1 MAIIYTYPS
10 GTPQTTDI
18 LIGSDPS
25 VTGNPTKN
33 FLMGDVSVFIQTQI
47 GALTAYDDNAAA
59 LLGGLSAGQLYQ
71 TTGAGAAPLNA
82 AGIVMIVQ

>member
-18 LIGSDPS
+18 LIGSSPS
-25 VTGNPTKN
+25 VTGNPTRN
-33 FLMGDVSVFIQTQI
+33 FLMGDISVFIQTQI
-47 GALTAYDDNAAA
+47 GSNAYADNAAA

-71 TTGAGAAPLNA
+71 TTGAGAAPLNV

>member
-1 MAIIYTYPS
+1 MAIIYSYPT
-10 GTPQTTDI
+10 GTVQATDI
-18 LIGSDPS
+18 VIGSDPT

-33 FLMGDVSVFIQTQI
+33 FLIGAISTFVQTQI
-47 GALTAYDDNAAA
+47 GAIASYNDNAAA
-59 LLGGLSAGQLYQ
+59 IVGGLAAGQLYQ

>member
-18 LIGSDPS
+18 LIGSSPS
-25 VTGNPTKN
+25 VTGNPTRN
-33 FLMGDVSVFIQTQI
+33 FLMGDISVFIQTQI
-47 GALTAYDDNAAA
+47 GSNAYDDNAAA

-71 TTGAGAAPLNA
+71 TTGAGAAPLNV

>member
-18 LIGSDPS
+18 LIGSSPS
-25 VTGNPTKN
+25 VTGNPTRN
-33 FLMGDVSVFIQTQI
+33 FLMGDISVFIQTQI
-47 GALTAYDDNAAA
+47 GSNAYDDNAAA
-59 LLGGLSAGQLYQ
+59 LLGGLSTGQLYQ
-71 TTGAGAAPLNA
+71 TTGAGAAPLNV

>member
-47 GALTAYDDNAAA
+47 GSNAYDDNAAA

-71 TTGAGAAPLNA
+71 TTGAGAAPLNV

>member
-1 MAIIYTYPS
+1 MAIIYTSPS

-25 VTGNPTKN
+25 VSGNPTKN

-47 GALTAYDDNAAA
+47 GAIAAYNDNAAA
-59 LLGGLSAGQLYQ
+59 IVGGLAAGQLYQ